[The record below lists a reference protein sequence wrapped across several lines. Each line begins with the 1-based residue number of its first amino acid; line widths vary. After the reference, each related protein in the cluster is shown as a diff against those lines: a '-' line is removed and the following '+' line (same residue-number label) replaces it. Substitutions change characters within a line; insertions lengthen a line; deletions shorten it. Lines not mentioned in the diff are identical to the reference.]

1 VKWSRTIFP
10 SILTLSIIFSGCN
23 VADKINENILD
34 IEKDPLDN
42 TQNKSDNNLTGNNG
56 TIVVDKNNSTTI
68 IDKNNSNNGNN
79 SGTNDTNQTP
89 QCQTGYHIS
98 GEQCVQDI
106 NNSTPVIEVNEFNL
120 TFPEYNNAKSIDIV
134 MAKNSTKNIV
144 IRSNPK
150 QTVTTTKL
158 QYQQYTT
165 NRAVIPTLIFG
176 GAPIVSENFDYRF
189 KIDSNV
195 TIGKDEFRLFL
206 ENDKGF
212 TDSVYVNVQVVDQIQ
227 LSGVRTNYSL
237 VTGGDEQNITIT
249 AYNTL
254 GNPLEFEIIDQSMI
268 NDAGKIS
275 LVINGSKIFSSNTKN
290 GVDFKFSARGLK
302 EETQYVEIKVKDK
315 TTGTTKSINIYI
327 ESIKRNTEF
336 YVDLYECNENLSKVY
351 EVTTDTNTPLSPDGV
366 YSSDNSIY
374 LKSTHE
380 MNYDIGNKFS
390 TVMLFHPTNGQQYS
404 YKTYGKEYVVNTNS
418 GDRVAVIYFA
428 KHLQGVRYYIKYYDE
443 DKNSVIC
450 EKRNFP
456 NIDTIEGETI
466 QSLEDQYT
474 TPDIQIN
481 SSSNGTG
488 SIPQI
493 F

>member
-1 VKWSRTIFP
+1 MKWSRTIFP
-10 SILTLSIIFSGCN
+10 SILTMSVIFSGCN
-23 VADKINENILD
+23 VADKINENILN
-34 IEKDPLDN
+34 IEENPLDN

-56 TIVVDKNNSTTI
+56 TTVVDKNDSTI
-68 IDKNNSNNGNN
+68 IDKNNSTIGNN
-79 SGTNDTNQTP
+79 SGTNDTNQTT

-268 NDAGKIS
+268 NDTGKIS

-290 GVDFKFSARGLK
+290 GVNFKFSARGLK

-351 EVTTDTNTPLSPDGV
+351 EVTTDTNTPL
-366 YSSDNSIY
+366 
-374 LKSTHE
+374 LQ
-380 MNYDIGNKFS
+380 M
-390 TVMLFHPTNGQQYS
+390 
-404 YKTYGKEYVVNTNS
+404 EYIVLIIVF
-418 GDRVAVIYFA
+418 I
-428 KHLQGVRYYIKYYDE
+428 
-443 DKNSVIC
+443 
-450 EKRNFP
+450 
-456 NIDTIEGETI
+456 
-466 QSLEDQYT
+466 
-474 TPDIQIN
+474 
-481 SSSNGTG
+481 
-488 SIPQI
+488 
-493 F
+493 